1 MLSCFMIEAEDRPE
15 FDFASDIGYAL
26 WQENL
31 SCGKRKL
38 GLEDCRA
45 IGARVLEHL
54 RLSNVELSRK
64 PAGTPPARYP
74 HSKSD

>member
-1 MLSCFMIEAEDRPE
+1 MSVPEDGPE
-15 FDFASDIGYAL
+15 LDFAGDIGFAL
-26 WQENL
+26 WRENL
-31 SCGKRKL
+31 SRGKRKL
-38 GLEDCRA
+38 DLEDCRA
-45 IGARVLEHL
+45 LGARVLEHL